1 MLNPIK
7 RLEYEDIKRILK
19 EFDERVVFKKTNVV
33 PDEHDLYYE
42 LQKYVEYKKVPHNA
56 VLGIDIFQYSSYSE
70 FKQTLIPYVFKT
82 MFEMAAKLCL
92 TNHAYIFQGYR
103 AEDFD
108 KQFISTGDGGFLILD
123 TPLHALLFAAN
134 LAIILRVYNSFNLF
148 PKLRKIIGGLT
159 FRYALTYD
167 HIYYFDRNYYG
178 RAIINNARIL
188 IKDELNRC
196 LIDEHVHTWF
206 TTNIGG
212 LESLQVLTIDDVAN
226 ILTFKENYAPE
237 FLEQPDV
244 IFGKETSREIGII
257 NSDVLKIG
265 KIKSKETD
273 LTIYNLHIQIS
284 IWLTNDDNPSQK
296 KRITISLGNLNTTG
310 I

>member
-1 MLNPIK
+1 
-7 RLEYEDIKRILK
+7 
-19 EFDERVVFKKTNVV
+19 
-33 PDEHDLYYE
+33 
-42 LQKYVEYKKVPHNA
+42 
-56 VLGIDIFQYSSYSE
+56 
-70 FKQTLIPYVFKT
+70 
-82 MFEMAAKLCL
+82 
-92 TNHAYIFQGYR
+92 
-103 AEDFD
+103 
-108 KQFISTGDGGFLILD
+108 
-123 TPLHALLFAAN
+123 
-134 LAIILRVYNSFNLF
+134 
-148 PKLRKIIGGLT
+148 
-159 FRYALTYD
+159 LTYD